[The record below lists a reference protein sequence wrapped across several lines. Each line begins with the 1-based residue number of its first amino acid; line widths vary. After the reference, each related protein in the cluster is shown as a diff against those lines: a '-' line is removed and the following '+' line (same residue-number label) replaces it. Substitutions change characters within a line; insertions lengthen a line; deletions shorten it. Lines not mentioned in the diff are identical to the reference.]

1 MWSSYSST
9 AMKNQRK
16 RSKQFLKTQY
26 FLICIFLGAIPFSK
40 VTPGGGQYLKVICN
54 AGVGGIKKIKMW
66 EEGVAQGVSKC
77 NIEFKMR
84 R

>member
-1 MWSSYSST
+1 MCKGYS
-9 AMKNQRK
+9 
-16 RSKQFLKTQY
+16 
-26 FLICIFLGAIPFSK
+26 IFKGYPRED
-40 VTPGGGQYLKVICN
+40 QKVIHN
-54 AGVGGIKKIKMW
+54 AGLGGIKSIKMW